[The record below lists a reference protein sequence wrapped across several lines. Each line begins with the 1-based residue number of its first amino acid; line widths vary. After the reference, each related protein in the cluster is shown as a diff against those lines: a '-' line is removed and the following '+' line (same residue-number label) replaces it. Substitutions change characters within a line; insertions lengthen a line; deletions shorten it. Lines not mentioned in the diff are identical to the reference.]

1 MKNKYIW
8 LFGENIGNTA
18 NNNSF
23 YFWKH
28 VVEKQDD
35 IEKYFVLS
43 KSKKNKIIYDKL
55 SDEAKKYIIWK
66 NSIKH
71 YRIYHKADM
80 LFVSLSYKDVQPTKG
95 GGPLNAP
102 VIYLQ
107 HGTLGIKKV
116 EYTGKSYNNHIF
128 RFFIYNEKIIEKY
141 KEENNFKSYQLYYAK
156 YHPRYQELLRRQE
169 KEKDENQILWFFTW
183 REYFG
188 KNKETDQFLRCVKRT
203 LQNPK
208 LNEYLKKTNTKIKLC
223 MHTLFTK
230 EHKEYLMNA
239 LKDNIEIVDA
249 SKIDVMDEMVKSKLL
264 ITDYS
269 SLGFD
274 FTFLNKPVVLFE
286 PDRDTYLKNRNLYC
300 TLEELEQNSL
310 ETSSALIRYI
320 IKGEYKLNEF
330 FKSRL
335 PENIDYDYVKSG
347 HHIDK
352 MYDDLKN
359 CQLHKITFLG
369 YNYFG
374 RGGTVSATKSL
385 AEGLLEQNYLVELV
399 SLKKTARINASDFPY
414 GLTVRSIYVSSKK
427 SKSTI
432 LKVLL
437 FSRKKNYSYFK
448 YDSNKKY
455 LIPYVGY
462 GLKKYL
468 KDIKSET
475 VVSTR
480 ETCHFFLKDAKSEK
494 LKNKI
499 YFFHTDANLIE
510 GIFPGV
516 MEKLR
521 DLNLEKCAFVTELN
535 RKNYIEKF
543 NFDTYKDYIVVGNA
557 LSSNA
562 IIERENIKAKGK
574 KDIYKGI
581 YLTRISKDR
590 VKDLD
595 NVIEYGKYLK
605 ENKIKNIRIDV
616 YGTGDYVDEFENKIF
631 DFEIDNYIYYKGLT
645 LEPQIEIQNHD
656 FTVDFSFN
664 QSFGMAYIESTLNG
678 SIVFAYKNYGSNEVL
693 KDIEGSYIEDFDDLT
708 KKINNLENITTET
721 LKKNYD
727 IIMNKYSRKVVTNN
741 FIKLL
746 NDNYEQEKNEKTTK
760 NNKK

>member
-1 MKNKYIW
+1 MENKYIW
-8 LFGENIGNTA
+8 LFGENVGKTA

-28 VVEKQDD
+28 VVETDD
-35 IEKYFVLS
+35 EIEKYFVL
-43 KSKKNKIIYDKL
+43 KKNDTNKKIYEKLTDK
-55 SDEAKKYIIWK
+55 AKKHIVWK

-71 YRIYHKADM
+71 YKIYKKADM

-116 EYTGKSYNNHIF
+116 EYNGKSYNNHIF
-128 RFFIYNEKIIEKY
+128 RFYIYNEKIIDTY
-141 KEENNFKSYQLYYAK
+141 RVENNFKQYQLYYAK
-156 YHPRYQELLRRQE
+156 YHPRYQELIRRQ
-169 KEKDENQILWFFTW
+169 KQEKDENQILWFFTW

-208 LNEYLKKTNTKIKLC
+208 LNEYLKNTNTKIKLC

-274 FTFLNKPVVLFE
+274 FTFLNKPVVLFQ
-286 PDRDTYLKNRNLYC
+286 PDRDTYLKNRKLYC
-300 TLEELEQNSL
+300 TLEELEENSL
-310 ETSSALIRYI
+310 ETSSSLIRYI
-320 IKGEYKLNEF
+320 IKGDYKLNQF

-335 PENIDYDYVKSG
+335 PEDIDYDYVLKG
-347 HHIDK
+347 KHIDK
-352 MYDDLKN
+352 MYEDMKK
-359 CQLHKITFLG
+359 CQIHKVTFLG

-399 SLKKTARINASDFPY
+399 SLKKTARINACDFPY

-437 FSRKKNYSYFK
+437 FHSKKNYSYFK

-462 GLKKYL
+462 GMKKYL

-480 ETCHFFLKDAKSEK
+480 ETCHFFLKDAESKY

-510 GIFPGV
+510 GIFPGI

-521 DLNLEKCAFVTELN
+521 SLNLEKCAFVTELN
-535 RKNYIEKF
+535 RKRYIENFK
-543 NFDTYKDYIVVGNA
+543 FDTYKDYAVVGNA

-562 IIERENIKAKGK
+562 IIEKELIEAKGK
-574 KDIYKGI
+574 KKIYKGI

-590 VKDLD
+590 VDDLN

-605 ENKIKNIRIDV
+605 ENKINNIRIDV
-616 YGTGDYVDEFENKIF
+616 YGTGDFVDEFENKIF
-631 DFEIDNYIYYKGLT
+631 DYEIDNYIYYKGLT
-645 LEPQIEIQNHD
+645 LEPQSEIQNHD

-664 QSFGMAYIESTLNG
+664 QSFGMSYIESTLNG
-678 SIVFAYKNYGSNEVL
+678 SPVFAYRNYGSNEVL
-693 KDIEGSYIEDFDDLT
+693 KDIKNSYIEDYDDLT
-708 KKINNLENITTET
+708 KKINNLEKVTTEE
-721 LKKNYD
+721 LKNNYD
-727 IIMNKYSRKVVTNN
+727 IIMKSYSRKEVTDK

-746 NDNYEQEKNEKTTK
+746 GDSNG
-760 NNKK
+760 KKK

>member
-1 MKNKYIW
+1 MENKYIW
-8 LFGENIGNTA
+8 LFGENVGKTA

-28 VVEKQDD
+28 VVETDD
-35 IEKYFVLS
+35 EIEKYFVL
-43 KSKKNKIIYDKL
+43 KKNDTNKKIYEKLTDK
-55 SDEAKKYIIWK
+55 AKKHIVWK

-71 YRIYHKADM
+71 YKIYKKADM

-116 EYTGKSYNNHIF
+116 EYNGKSYNNHIF
-128 RFFIYNEKIIEKY
+128 RFYIYNEKIIDTY
-141 KEENNFKSYQLYYAK
+141 RVENNFKQYQLYYAK
-156 YHPRYQELLRRQE
+156 YHPRYQELIRRQ
-169 KEKDENQILWFFTW
+169 KQEKDENQILWFFTW

-208 LNEYLKKTNTKIKLC
+208 LNEYLKNTNTKIKLC

-274 FTFLNKPVVLFE
+274 FTFLNKPVVLFQ
-286 PDRDTYLKNRNLYC
+286 PDRDTYLKNRKLYC
-300 TLEELEQNSL
+300 TLEELEENSL
-310 ETSSALIRYI
+310 ETSSSLIRYI
-320 IKGEYKLNEF
+320 IKGDYKLNQF

-335 PENIDYDYVKSG
+335 PEDIDYDYVLKG
-347 HHIDK
+347 KHIDK
-352 MYDDLKN
+352 MYEDMKN
-359 CQLHKITFLG
+359 CQIHKVTFLG

-399 SLKKTARINASDFPY
+399 SLKKTARINACDFPY

-437 FSRKKNYSYFK
+437 FHNKKNYSYFK

-462 GLKKYL
+462 GMKKYL

-480 ETCHFFLKDAKSEK
+480 ETCHFFLKDAESKY

-510 GIFPGV
+510 GIFPGI

-521 DLNLEKCAFVTELN
+521 SLNLEKCAFVTELN
-535 RKNYIEKF
+535 RKRYIENFK
-543 NFDTYKDYIVVGNA
+543 FDTYKDYAVVGNA

-562 IIERENIKAKGK
+562 IIEKELIEAKGK
-574 KDIYKGI
+574 KKIYKGI

-590 VKDLD
+590 VNDLN

-605 ENKIKNIRIDV
+605 ENKINNIRIDV
-616 YGTGDYVDEFENKIF
+616 YGTGDFVDEFENKIF
-631 DFEIDNYIYYKGLT
+631 DYEIDNYIYYKGLT
-645 LEPQIEIQNHD
+645 LEPQSEIQNHD

-664 QSFGMAYIESTLNG
+664 QSFGMSYIESTLNG
-678 SIVFAYKNYGSNEVL
+678 SPVFAYRNYGSNEVL
-693 KDIEGSYIEDFDDLT
+693 KDIKNSYIEDYDDLT
-708 KKINNLENITTET
+708 KKINNLEKVTTEE
-721 LKKNYD
+721 LKNNYD
-727 IIMNKYSRKVVTNN
+727 IIMKSYSRKEVTDK

-746 NDNYEQEKNEKTTK
+746 GDSNG
-760 NNKK
+760 KKK